1 MKIYVVRD
9 LTEHEPSI
17 AFITRADAEE
27 YILTI
32 AEYSL
37 YKNFNKYLQYS
48 ASTVEW
54 YMSSW
59 KKDFYD
65 TLYSYDKGNTLA
77 GFMLWRESGAYI
89 IEEME
94 VIK

>member
-9 LTEHEPSI
+9 LIEREPSI
-17 AFITRADAEE
+17 AFTTRADAEE

-32 AEYSL
+32 VEYSL
-37 YKNFNKYLQYS
+37 YKNFNEYLQYS
-48 ASTVEW
+48 ASTVE
-54 YMSSW
+54 YYLSYW
-59 KKDFYD
+59 KKDFYN
-65 TLYSYDKGNTLA
+65 TLYPYGKGNTLA

-94 VIK
+94 MIK